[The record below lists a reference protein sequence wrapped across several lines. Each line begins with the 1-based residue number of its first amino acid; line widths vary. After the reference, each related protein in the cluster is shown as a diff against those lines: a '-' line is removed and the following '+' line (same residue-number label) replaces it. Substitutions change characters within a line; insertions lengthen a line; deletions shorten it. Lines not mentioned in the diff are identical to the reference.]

1 MDYRRLGTTDLMVSV
16 LGYGASPL
24 GGVFHD
30 IDEADAI
37 RSVRESFARGI
48 NFVDVSPYYGITRA
62 ETLLGRALS
71 GVPREHYVLATKVGR
86 YGDDDFDYSAARV
99 QASVDESLQ
108 RLGVDYVDLIQ
119 CHDIEF
125 VSLDQVVEETIPAL
139 RAIVDEGKARYVGIT
154 GYSLRALE
162 YVSART
168 KIDTILTYCRYNL
181 QDQSF
186 AEWLPTF
193 QEREIGIVNASVL
206 AMGALTTRG
215 APAWHPASEVL
226 LEACARAAQMC
237 HDHGSDIAKLA
248 LQYALRL
255 PGVASTL
262 VGSAKWEN
270 MARNISWSE
279 EPIDLD
285 LMAEVEQILAP
296 VRNVGWPVGRPEN
309 QDVTVEARSPIV

>member
-1 MDYRRLGTTDLMVSV
+1 MDYRPLGSTDLTVSV

-30 IDEADAI
+30 IDETDAI

-62 ETLLGRALS
+62 ETVLGRALS
-71 GVPREHYVLATKVGR
+71 GVPRDHYVLATKVGR
-86 YGDDDFDYSAARV
+86 YGDLEFDYTAARV
-99 QASVDESLQ
+99 RASVDESLA
-108 RLGVDYVDLIQ
+108 RLGVVHVDLIQ

-139 RAIVDEGKARYVGIT
+139 RTLVDQGKVRHVGIT
-154 GYSLRALE
+154 GYSLKALD

-168 KIDTILTYCRYNL
+168 KVDTILTYCRYNL

-186 AEWLPTF
+186 GEWLPAF
-193 QEREIGIVNASVL
+193 EEREIGIVNASVL

-226 LEACARAAQMC
+226 LEACAHAAQVC
-237 HDHGSDIAKLA
+237 RERGSDIAKLA

-262 VGSAKWEN
+262 VGSAKWDN
-270 MARNISWSE
+270 MARNIAWAE
-279 EPIDLD
+279 EDLD
-285 LMAEVEQILAP
+285 PDLLAEVQQILAP

-309 QDVTVEARSPIV
+309 QDASIEARSPMG

>member
-1 MDYRRLGTTDLMVSV
+1 MDYRPLGKTDLTVSV

-37 RSVRESFARGI
+37 RSVRESLARGV

-62 ETLLGRALS
+62 ETVLGRALS
-71 GVPREHYVLATKVGR
+71 GVPRDDYVLATKVGR
-86 YGDDDFDYSAARV
+86 YGDEEFDYTAARV
-99 QASVDESLQ
+99 RASVNESLQ
-108 RLGVDYVDLIQ
+108 RLGVDHVDLIQ

-139 RAIVDEGKARYVGIT
+139 RALVDEGKVRYVGIT
-154 GYSLRALE
+154 GYSLKALE
-162 YVSART
+162 YVSARA
-168 KIDTILTYCRYNL
+168 KVDTILTYCRYNL

-193 QEREIGIVNASVL
+193 ENREIGIVNASVL

-215 APAWHPASEVL
+215 APAWHPASGVL
-226 LEACARAAQMC
+226 LEACAQAAQLC
-237 HDHGSDIAKLA
+237 RDKGSDIAKVA

-262 VGSAKWEN
+262 VGSAKWDN
-270 MARNISWSE
+270 MARNIAWSE

-285 LMAEVEQILAP
+285 LMTEVEHILAP

-309 QDVTVEARSPIV
+309 QDVTVEARSPMA

>member
-1 MDYRRLGTTDLMVSV
+1 MDYRRLGTTDLTVSV
-16 LGYGASPL
+16 LGYGASPR

-30 IDEADAI
+30 VDETDAV
-37 RSVRESFARGI
+37 RSVRDSFARGI

-62 ETLLGRALS
+62 ETVLGRALS
-71 GVPREHYVLATKVGR
+71 GVPRDDYVLATKVGR
-86 YGDDDFDYSAARV
+86 YGDDEFDYSAARV
-99 QASVDESLQ
+99 RASVDESLQ
-108 RLGVDYVDLIQ
+108 RLGVEHVDLIQ

-139 RAIVDEGKARYVGIT
+139 RALVDEGKARYVGIT
-154 GYSLRALE
+154 GYSLKALE
-162 YVSART
+162 HVSART
-168 KIDTILTYCRYNL
+168 KVDTVLTYCRYNL
-181 QDQSF
+181 QDLSF

-193 QEREIGIVNASVL
+193 QDRDVGVVNASVL

-215 APAWHPASEVL
+215 APPWHPASEPL
-226 LEACARAAQMC
+226 LAACARAAQLC
-237 HDHGSDIAKLA
+237 SEKGRDVAKLA

-262 VGSAKWEN
+262 VGSAKSDN
-270 MARNISWSE
+270 MERNIAWSE

-285 LMAEVEQILAP
+285 LLAEVEQILAP

-309 QDVTVEARSPIV
+309 QDVTVEARSPMV